1 MATRRVRHADVQ
13 PHIGLRSE
21 QVCLLQVDR
30 RRRVARVLLVDVVA
44 SGVGNQP
51 HGIVFR
57 RGHEPRIAV
66 GRIEHDRRGIE
77 NGTGHFLFQRIVSD
91 RNIRE
96 YLFALRA
103 FPDDLR
109 KRHQPF
115 GFAQRRFFEII
126 ADIHERDA
134 ELLEFALH
142 RTGPV
147 HAEKQHKVRVERQ
160 QKFIIDISLVTHV
173 ADAVAACL
181 NVGIGDIVES
191 RNADHTCRLADGVEH
206 GDMGRGHRHDALRIP
221 FEDLPVETL
230 GNGFPVTGDEQPG
243 GDAIRA
249 LPRIHDGNQHA
260 LSAVCSFN
268 LESRGIF
275 GSVKLFVEIGK
286 LGTLATTACKCQRK
300 QHHQAQI
307 L

>member
-1 MATRRVRHADVQ
+1 MEYLHEVAQKKVGIHDGRFVVVVASGGIGAGVVVIDIAVSDAAGIGELRAGGFQFVECVRHADVQ

-103 FPDDLR
+103 FPETAQTRL
-109 KRHQPF
+109 KPIFIAASSVTLSSF
-115 GFAQRRFFEII
+115 GW
-126 ADIHERDA
+126 
-134 ELLEFALH
+134 
-142 RTGPV
+142 
-147 HAEKQHKVRVERQ
+147 
-160 QKFIIDISLVTHV
+160 
-173 ADAVAACL
+173 
-181 NVGIGDIVES
+181 
-191 RNADHTCRLADGVEH
+191 
-206 GDMGRGHRHDALRIP
+206 
-221 FEDLPVETL
+221 
-230 GNGFPVTGDEQPG
+230 
-243 GDAIRA
+243 
-249 LPRIHDGNQHA
+249 
-260 LSAVCSFN
+260 
-268 LESRGIF
+268 
-275 GSVKLFVEIGK
+275 
-286 LGTLATTACKCQRK
+286 
-300 QHHQAQI
+300 
-307 L
+307 